1 MREIIRTDCT
11 MSEYL
16 QDQVKSW
23 VTMDND
29 IRDMADR
36 IKSARDDKSEV
47 QSNITD
53 YIRENNMEN
62 SVIRISDSDIRFTTT
77 RTAAP
82 LTYKHLYTCL
92 CELVADEEQVQRMIT
107 HIKEKRP
114 IKENMDMKRTF
125 RDI

>member
-1 MREIIRTDCT
+1 
-11 MSEYL
+11 
-16 QDQVKSW
+16 
-23 VTMDND
+23 
-29 IRDMADR
+29 
-36 IKSARDDKSEV
+36 
-47 QSNITD
+47 
-53 YIRENNMEN
+53 MEN
-62 SVIRISDSDIRFTTT
+62 SVIRISDSDIRFTIT